1 MMYDKLRK
9 LKTAEKD
16 IAFKSSLVR
25 IVFDQKNHSPT
36 KGMKTMS
43 GKIVQFD
50 DAVIK
55 AELSELVRQSVEET
69 LNALL
74 EEEATRLL
82 NAESYERSD
91 EREGYRAGHYTRG
104 LTTKAGEVTLSM
116 PKLKHISFQTVI
128 IERYKRRES
137 SVEEALVEM
146 YLAGVSTR
154 RVTDITEILWGT
166 DVSASTVSR
175 MNRDVYS
182 KIDGWRN
189 RRLEGKYPYV
199 YVDGTIVK
207 RNWGGE
213 IENVSVLIAIGVNA
227 EGFREIIGCELG
239 FKEDAAS
246 WKEFFVSLKERGL
259 KGTRLIIADKALG
272 ILSAVEEV
280 LPEARYQ
287 RCVVHF
293 YRNVFSKT
301 PTRHR
306 KQVAKMLKAIH
317 AQESKEAALKKAES
331 VIEQLEC
338 IKLKEAAKVVK
349 DGIAETL
356 TYMDKPFP
364 FEHWVRIRTNNAL
377 ERLNCEIKR
386 RTKVVG
392 AFPDGDS
399 ALMLVAARC
408 RYVAKSQ
415 WGQRRY
421 LDISRMEEIEKE
433 EMALAS

>member
-1 MMYDKLRK
+1 
-9 LKTAEKD
+9 
-16 IAFKSSLVR
+16 
-25 IVFDQKNHSPT
+25 
-36 KGMKTMS
+36 MS
-43 GKIVQFD
+43 GKIVSFD
-50 DAVIK
+50 EEVIK
-55 AELSELVRQSVEET
+55 LQLSELVRESVEET
-69 LNALL
+69 LNAFL

-82 NAESYERSD
+82 SAENYERTD
-91 EREGYRAGHYTRG
+91 DREGYRAGHYQRG
-104 LTTKAGEVTLSM
+104 FATKAGTVTLDI
-116 PKLKHISFQTVI
+116 PKLKGITFQTAI

-154 RVTDITEILWGT
+154 RVSDITEILWDT
-166 DVSASTVSR
+166 EVSASTVSKL
-175 MNRDVYS
+175 NKEVYA
-182 KIDGWRN
+182 KIDDWRN
-189 RRLEGKYPYV
+189 RRLSGEYPYV

-207 RNWGGE
+207 RNWAGE
-213 IENVSVLIAIGVNA
+213 VENVSVLVAIGVNK
-227 EGFREIIGCELG
+227 EGFREIIGCTLG

-259 KGTRLIIADKALG
+259 KGTRLIIADKHLG
-272 ILSAVEEV
+272 ILSAAEEV
-280 LPEARYQ
+280 FPEAKYQ

-293 YRNVFSKT
+293 YRNVFSKV
-301 PTRHR
+301 PTRLR

-317 AQESKEAALKKAES
+317 AQESKKAAQEKAKS
-331 VIEQLEC
+331 VIEQLEFM
-338 IKLKEAAKVVK
+338 KLKEAAKVVRE
-349 DGIAETL
+349 GISETL

-377 ERLNCEIKR
+377 ERLNREIKR

-408 RYVAKSQ
+408 KYVAESQ

-421 LDISRMEEIEKE
+421 LDISRMEELEKE
-433 EMALAS
+433 ELMLAS